1 MTLHLSLLLLEMSN
15 LVLHAHGI
23 FHNKNE
29 MLGIEHYF
37 T

>member
-1 MTLHLSLLLLEMSN
+1 MTLHLTLLLLEISN
-15 LVLHAHGI
+15 LVLHVYGI